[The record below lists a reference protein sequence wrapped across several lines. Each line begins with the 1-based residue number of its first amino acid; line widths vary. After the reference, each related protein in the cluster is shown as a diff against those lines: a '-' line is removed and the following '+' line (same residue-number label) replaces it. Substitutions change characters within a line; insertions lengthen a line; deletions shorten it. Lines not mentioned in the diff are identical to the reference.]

1 MEHRQQPPLT
11 RRGTVVRPLLTAVEP
26 SGGHK
31 FLSLAAR
38 LHLGKAA
45 DVVLIVAH
53 PLLGIALLTGERIRM
68 KGKKLRIRAL
78 GLV

>member
-1 MEHRQQPPLT
+1 M
-11 RRGTVVRPLLTAVEP
+11 RPLLTAMEP

-53 PLLGIALLTGERIRM
+53 PLLCIALLTGERIRM
-68 KGKKLRIRAL
+68 KG
-78 GLV
+78 